1 MSPAAERRLLQLAI
15 AVGGFVPVL
24 AGLDGGLLGSGMLGE
39 GSGTDPAL
47 DSHVRYLSGLLL
59 GIGLAYWQAIPTIET
74 RTARVR
80 LLTALVALGGLMRLI
95 GIFRAGYPGHSML
108 FGLCMELVVT
118 PLICL
123 WQWRVARRCAALER
137 SPG

>member
-1 MSPAAERRLLQLAI
+1 MTPAADRQLQQPA
-15 AVGGFVPVL
+15 
-24 AGLDGGLLGSGMLGE
+24 LDGGLLGSGMLGE

-123 WQWRVARRCAALER
+123 WQGRVARRCAALER